1 MAGTVVTVDGRLP
14 VYDNGGG
21 TAYAHPTNT
30 QWIAIYE
37 KAAAQYL
44 GQIDQMLNDGRA
56 VTTGTRKDSGFLWW
70 SGDGEY
76 IDDGKLVSGHEYSV
90 ESVDMNAHP
99 PTITLLNPWGTGSMN
114 DHGQSIGK
122 VTLTEDEWH
131 KYFREI
137 GVTQVRP

>member
-1 MAGTVVTVDGRLP
+1 MTAGSRCTTTEAAP
-14 VYDNGGG
+14 
-21 TAYAHPTNT
+21 PTRIPPT

-37 KAAAQYL
+37 KAYAQYL

-137 GVTQVRP
+137 GVPQVRP